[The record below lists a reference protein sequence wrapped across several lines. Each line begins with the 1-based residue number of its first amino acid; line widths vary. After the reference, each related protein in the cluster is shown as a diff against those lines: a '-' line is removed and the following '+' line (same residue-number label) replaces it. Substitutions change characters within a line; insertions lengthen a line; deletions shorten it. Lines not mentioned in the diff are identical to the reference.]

1 MDLVIRFAPQW
12 AAAQGQPPK
21 FVAGASAYLETM
33 YLETAARN
41 ALDLAAVVDSAV
53 VT

>member
-21 FVAGASAYLETM
+21 FVAGATASLEMM

-41 ALDLAAVVDSAV
+41 ALDLAEVADWAAV
-53 VT
+53 T